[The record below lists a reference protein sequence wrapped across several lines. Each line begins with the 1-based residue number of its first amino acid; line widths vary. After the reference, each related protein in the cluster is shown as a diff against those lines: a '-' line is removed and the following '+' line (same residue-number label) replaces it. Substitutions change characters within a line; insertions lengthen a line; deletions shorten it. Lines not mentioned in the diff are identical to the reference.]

1 MELIKPG
8 TKFPFTRY
16 RKIAFLIST
25 VVNVA
30 VLLALFIKGP
40 NLGVDFAGGTM
51 VQVKFNQRVTIAE
64 IRQGA
69 RKSEPWRRR
78 DPGLR

>member
-8 TKFPFTRY
+8 TQIPFTRY
-16 RKIAFLIST
+16 RKIAIILST
-25 VVNVA
+25 AVNLA

-51 VQVKFNQRVTIAE
+51 VQVKFQQPSPSPRFAG
-64 IRQGA
+64 R
-69 RKSEPWRRR
+69 
-78 DPGLR
+78 